1 MANVEHSTLTG
12 SDLHEPKGVAAA
24 SANEVYVA
32 NGSSSGVW
40 TALQYTLTGVIANV
54 SNSETVYVPIPYAGT
69 VTKVVTVLEGA
80 ITMADATVTVSDSA
94 AASMGNITV
103 AFTGS
108 AAGDV
113 DTLAPSSNNVVTA
126 NDFITVATDGGSS
139 ASQRLWFTVVV
150 DRS

>member
-32 NGSSSGVW
+32 NGSASGAW
-40 TALQYTLTGVIANV
+40 TALQYTLTGVISDV
-54 SNSETVYVPIPYAGT
+54 SSAETVYVPIPYAGT
-69 VTKVVTVLEGA
+69 VSKIVTVLGGA
-80 ITMADATVTVSDSA
+80 ITVADATITASNSA
-94 AASMGNITV
+94 AASMGDITV

-113 DTLAPSSNNVVTA
+113 DSLAPASNNVVTA
-126 NDFITVATDGGSS
+126 NDYITIVTDGGSTTAQS
-139 ASQRLWFTVVV
+139 LWFTVVV
-150 DRS
+150 DRT